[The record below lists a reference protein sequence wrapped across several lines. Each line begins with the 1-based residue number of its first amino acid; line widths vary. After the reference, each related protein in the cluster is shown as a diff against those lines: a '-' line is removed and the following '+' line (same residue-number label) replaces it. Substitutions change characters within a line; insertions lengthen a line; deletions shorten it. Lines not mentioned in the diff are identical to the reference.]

1 MSQLTLTFLSPSPIN
16 TEKLT
21 KQNKRLYDYLCTGES
36 IHCFSPARK
45 ELKIGYLN
53 SRISDLI
60 NEHGIGIEK
69 KRIRIVDADGGTTNC
84 VEYKLKV

>member
-21 KQNKRLYDYLCTGES
+21 KQNKRLYEFLCTGEG
-36 IHCFSPARK
+36 IHCFSEARRS
-45 ELKIGYLN
+45 LKIGYLN

-60 NEHGIGIEK
+60 NKHYVPIDK
-69 KRIRIVDADGGTTNC
+69 KRISVVDADGGLTTV
-84 VEYKLKV
+84 VEYKLAI